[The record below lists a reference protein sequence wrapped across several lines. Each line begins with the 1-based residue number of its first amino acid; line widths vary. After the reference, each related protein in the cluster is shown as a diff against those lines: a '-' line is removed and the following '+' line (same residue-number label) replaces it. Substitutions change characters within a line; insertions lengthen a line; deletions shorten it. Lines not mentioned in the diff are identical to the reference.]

1 MAIFEIKNLSF
12 SYPEKEN
19 RTLDNINLTVNEGEF
34 LLIFGKSGSGKTT
47 LLNHFKTVMT
57 PHGKTEGQVLYNGVP
72 LADASERVQAAEIG
86 YVLQK
91 PDRQLVTDKVW
102 HELAFGL
109 ENTGVEQG
117 EMHRR
122 IAETANFFGIDKWY
136 DRDVSTL
143 SGGQKQLLNLA
154 CVMVM
159 QPKVLILDEP
169 TSQLDPIAA
178 TEFLNAVYRINSE
191 LGTTVIII
199 EQRTESAFSQADRV
213 VYMADGRII
222 AVNRPENIF
231 EDISHID
238 YDTVKLLPTPMQVFY
253 GLNQK
258 GNAPVSI
265 KKGRNWLVD
274 YIDKNNIVNIEYKKE
289 TAVVSDKTAV
299 EMRDVWYRY
308 EKNSEDILK
317 DACIKV
323 PQGCLYAIIGGNGSG
338 KSTLLKAV
346 CGINKP
352 YMGKVTVNKK
362 LGKPAYLPQEATL
375 LFAKETVYEELK
387 EMTDDEK
394 LIQETAA
401 VCNIPQLMDSHPY
414 DISAGQQQCVA
425 LAKVLLSGADILLLD
440 EVTKGMDGI
449 FKAQLAGILKD
460 LCKKGKTIIM
470 VSHDI
475 EFCSEYADI
484 VGIFFNGS
492 IVSRDI
498 PQRFFAGN
506 SFYTTAGARMSKGIL
521 KNTVNAKDITEL
533 CQVNSK
539 EKI

>member
-1 MAIFEIKNLSF
+1 MAIFEIKNLNF
-12 SYPEKEN
+12 SYPQTEKQV
-19 RTLDNINLTVNEGEF
+19 LKNINLTINEGEF

-57 PHGKTEGQVLYNGVP
+57 PHGKREGQIIYDGRP
-72 LADASERVQAAEIG
+72 LADVSDRVQAAEIG
-86 YVLQK
+86 YVLQN

-109 ENTGVEQG
+109 ENTGIEQG

-122 IAETANFFGIDKWY
+122 VAETANFFGIDKWY

-178 TEFLNAVYRINSE
+178 TDFLNAVYRINSE

-213 VYMADGRII
+213 VFMADGEIVSI
-222 AVNRPENIF
+222 NRPEKIF
-231 EDISHID
+231 EDISKLD
-238 YDTVKLLPTPMQVFY
+238 ADTVKLLPTPMQVFY
-253 GLNQK
+253 GLEQK
-258 GNAPVSI
+258 GAAPVSI
-265 KKGRNWLVD
+265 KKGRNWLLD
-274 YIDKNNIVNIEYKKE
+274 YINKNNISVTEYKEEKPAVAGR
-289 TAVVSDKTAV
+289 TAIQLK
-299 EMRDVWYRY
+299 DVWYRY
-308 EKNSEDILK
+308 EKDGEDVLK
-317 DACIKV
+317 GADIAI

-338 KSTLLKAV
+338 KSTLIKTI
-346 CGINKP
+346 CGINRP
-352 YMGKVTVNKK
+352 YMGKVIVDKS
-362 LGKPAYLPQEATL
+362 LGKAAYMPQEATL
-375 LFAKETVYEELK
+375 LFSRETVLEELQ
-387 EMTDDEK
+387 EMTADK
-394 LIQETAA
+394 NLITETAA
-401 VCNIPQLMDSHPY
+401 LCNINGLLDSHPY

-425 LAKVLLSGADILLLD
+425 LAKVLLSGAEILLLD

-449 FKAQLAGILKD
+449 FKSQLADLLKK
-460 LCKKGKTIIM
+460 LCEKGKTIVI

-475 EFCSEYADI
+475 EFCSEYADM
-484 VGIFFNGS
+484 VGMFFNGT
-492 IVSRDI
+492 IVSQDV
-498 PQRFFAGN
+498 PQRFFAQN

-521 KNTVNAKDITEL
+521 KNTVNAKDIIYL
-533 CQVNSK
+533 CK
-539 EKI
+539 AETK

>member
-1 MAIFEIKNLSF
+1 MAIFEIKNLNF
-12 SYPEKEN
+12 SYPQTEKQ
-19 RTLDNINLTVNEGEF
+19 TLKNINLTVNEGEF

-57 PHGKTEGQVLYNGVP
+57 PYGKREGQILYNGVS
-72 LADASERVQAAEIG
+72 LVSVSERVQASEIG
-86 YVLQK
+86 YVLQN

-109 ENTGVEQG
+109 ENTGVEQD

-122 IAETANFFGIDKWY
+122 VAETANFFGIDKWY

-213 VYMADGRII
+213 VFMAGGEI
-222 AVNRPENIF
+222 AAINKPENIF
-231 EDISHID
+231 EDISKLD
-238 YDTVKLLPTPMQVFY
+238 ADTVKLLPTPMQVFY
-253 GLNQK
+253 GLGQK

-265 KKGRNWLVD
+265 KKGRNWLTE
-274 YIDKNNIVNIEYKKE
+274 YIKENNIINTEYKKE
-289 TAVVSDKTAV
+289 HSAVTNKTAIQLK
-299 EMRDVWYRY
+299 DVWYRY
-308 EKNSEDILK
+308 EKDSEDVLK
-317 DACIKV
+317 GADITV

-338 KSTLLKAV
+338 KSTFIKTI

-352 YMGKVTVNKK
+352 YMGKVIVDKK
-362 LGKPAYLPQEATL
+362 LGRPAYLPQEATL
-375 LFAKETVYEELK
+375 LFSRDTVAEELQ
-387 EMTDDEK
+387 EMTTDK
-394 LIQETAA
+394 QHIAA
-401 VCNIPQLMDSHPY
+401 IADLCNIEHLLDSHPY

-425 LAKVLLSGADILLLD
+425 LAKVLLNGAQILLLD

-449 FKAQLAGILKD
+449 FKAQLAEILKQ
-460 LCKKGKTIIM
+460 LCKNGKTIVI

-475 EFCSEYADI
+475 EFCSEYADM
-484 VGIFFNGS
+484 VGMFFNGT
-492 IVSRDI
+492 IVSQNV
-498 PQRFFAGN
+498 PQRFFAQN

-521 KNTVNAKDITEL
+521 KNTVNAKDIIEL
-533 CQVNSK
+533 CK
-539 EKI
+539 AETK

>member
-1 MAIFEIKNLSF
+1 MAIFEIKNLNF
-12 SYPEKEN
+12 SYPQTEKQV
-19 RTLDNINLTVNEGEF
+19 LKNINLTVNEGEF

-57 PHGKTEGQVLYNGVP
+57 PHGKRDGQIIYDGRP
-72 LADASERVQAAEIG
+72 LTDISDRVQAAEIG
-86 YVLQK
+86 YVLQN

-109 ENTGVEQG
+109 ENTGIEQS

-122 IAETANFFGIDKWY
+122 VAETANFFGIDKWY

-178 TEFLNAVYRINSE
+178 TDFLNAVYRINSE

-213 VYMADGRII
+213 VFMSDGEIVSI
-222 AVNRPENIF
+222 NKPEKIF
-231 EDISHID
+231 EDISKLD
-238 YDTVKLLPTPMQVFY
+238 ADTVKLLPTPMQVFY
-253 GLNQK
+253 GLKQK
-258 GNAPVSI
+258 GDAPVSI
-265 KKGRNWLVD
+265 KKGRNWLLD
-274 YIDKNNIVNIEYKKE
+274 YINKNNISVTEYKREKPAVAGR
-289 TAVVSDKTAV
+289 TAIQLK
-299 EMRDVWYRY
+299 DVWYRY
-308 EKNSEDILK
+308 EKDCEDVLK
-317 DACIKV
+317 GADIAI

-338 KSTLLKAV
+338 KSTLIKTI

-352 YMGKVTVNKK
+352 YMGKVIVDKS
-362 LGKPAYLPQEATL
+362 LGKAAYLPQEATL
-375 LFAKETVYEELK
+375 LFSRETVLEELQ
-387 EMTDDEK
+387 EMTADSN
-394 LIQETAA
+394 LISETAA
-401 VCNIPQLMDSHPY
+401 LCNINGLLDSHPY

-425 LAKVLLSGADILLLD
+425 LAKVLLSGAEILLLD

-449 FKAQLAGILKD
+449 FKSQLADLLKK
-460 LCKKGKTIIM
+460 LCEKGKTIVI

-475 EFCSEYADI
+475 EFCSEYADM
-484 VGIFFNGS
+484 VGMFFNGT
-492 IVSRDI
+492 IVSQDV
-498 PQRFFAGN
+498 PQRFFAQN

-521 KNTVNAKDITEL
+521 KNTVNAKDIIYL
-533 CQVNSK
+533 CK
-539 EKI
+539 AETK

>member
-1 MAIFEIKNLSF
+1 MAIFEIKNLNF
-12 SYPEKEN
+12 SYPQTEKQV
-19 RTLDNINLTVNEGEF
+19 LKNINLTVNEGEF

-57 PHGKTEGQVLYNGVP
+57 PHGKRDGQIIYDGRP
-72 LADASERVQAAEIG
+72 LADVSDRVQAAEIG
-86 YVLQK
+86 YVLQN

-109 ENTGVEQG
+109 ENTGIEQS

-122 IAETANFFGIDKWY
+122 VAETANFFGIDKWY

-178 TEFLNAVYRINSE
+178 TDFLNAVYRINSE

-213 VYMADGRII
+213 VFMADGEIVS
-222 AVNRPENIF
+222 VNRPEKIF
-231 EDISHID
+231 EDISKLD
-238 YDTVKLLPTPMQVFY
+238 ADTVKLLPTPMQVFY
-253 GLNQK
+253 GLKQK
-258 GNAPVSI
+258 GAAPVSI
-265 KKGRNWLVD
+265 KKGRNWLLD
-274 YIDKNNIVNIEYKKE
+274 YISENNISVTEYKREKPAVAGR
-289 TAVVSDKTAV
+289 TAIQLK
-299 EMRDVWYRY
+299 DVWYRY
-308 EKNSEDILK
+308 EKDGEDVLK
-317 DACIKV
+317 GADIAI

-338 KSTLLKAV
+338 KSTLIKTI
-346 CGINKP
+346 CGINRP
-352 YMGKVTVNKK
+352 YMGKVIVDKS
-362 LGKPAYLPQEATL
+362 LGKAAYLPQEATL
-375 LFAKETVYEELK
+375 LFSRETVLEELQ
-387 EMTDDEK
+387 EMTADK
-394 LIQETAA
+394 NLIAETAA
-401 VCNIPQLMDSHPY
+401 LCNINGLLDSHPY

-425 LAKVLLSGADILLLD
+425 LAKVLLSGAEILLLD

-449 FKAQLAGILKD
+449 FKSQLADLLKK
-460 LCKKGKTIIM
+460 LCEKGKTIVI

-475 EFCSEYADI
+475 EFCSEYADM
-484 VGIFFNGS
+484 VGMFFNGT
-492 IVSRDI
+492 IVSQDV
-498 PQRFFAGN
+498 PQRFFAQN

-521 KNTVNAKDITEL
+521 KNTVNAKDIIYL
-533 CQVNSK
+533 CK
-539 EKI
+539 AETK

>member
-1 MAIFEIKNLSF
+1 MAIFEIKNLNF
-12 SYPEKEN
+12 SYPQTEKQV
-19 RTLDNINLTVNEGEF
+19 LKNINLTVNEGEF

-57 PHGKTEGQVLYNGVP
+57 PHGKRDGQIIYDGRP
-72 LADASERVQAAEIG
+72 LADVSDRVQAAEIG
-86 YVLQK
+86 YVLQN

-109 ENTGVEQG
+109 ENTGIEQG

-122 IAETANFFGIDKWY
+122 VAETANFFGIDKWY

-178 TEFLNAVYRINSE
+178 TDFLNAVYRINSE

-213 VYMADGRII
+213 VFMADGEIVSI
-222 AVNRPENIF
+222 NKPEKIF
-231 EDISHID
+231 EDISKLD
-238 YDTVKLLPTPMQVFY
+238 ADTVKLLPTPMQVFY
-253 GLNQK
+253 GLKQK
-258 GNAPVSI
+258 GAAPVSI
-265 KKGRNWLVD
+265 KKGRNWLLD
-274 YIDKNNIVNIEYKKE
+274 YINKNNISVTEYKREKPAVAGR
-289 TAVVSDKTAV
+289 TAIQLK
-299 EMRDVWYRY
+299 DVWYRY
-308 EKNSEDILK
+308 EKDGEDVLK
-317 DACIKV
+317 GADIAI

-338 KSTLLKAV
+338 KSTLIKTI
-346 CGINKP
+346 CGINRP
-352 YMGKVTVNKK
+352 YMGKVIVDKS
-362 LGKPAYLPQEATL
+362 LGKAAYLPQEATL
-375 LFAKETVYEELK
+375 LFSRETVLEELQ
-387 EMTDDEK
+387 EMTADSN
-394 LIQETAA
+394 LISETAA
-401 VCNIPQLMDSHPY
+401 LCNISGLLDSHPY

-425 LAKVLLSGADILLLD
+425 LAKVLLSGAEILLLD

-449 FKAQLAGILKD
+449 FKSQLADLLKK
-460 LCKKGKTIIM
+460 LCEKGKTIVI

-475 EFCSEYADI
+475 EFCSEYADM
-484 VGIFFNGS
+484 VGMFFNGT
-492 IVSRDI
+492 IVSQDV
-498 PQRFFAGN
+498 PQRIFAQN

-521 KNTVNAKDITEL
+521 KNTVNAKDIIYL
-533 CQVNSK
+533 CK
-539 EKI
+539 AETK